1 MSERGSGLLD
11 AVAATAVAL
20 TIGAATADLSGSLYT
35 LARVS
40 RSAELLGTARNMLDY
55 VVGAPCAP
63 LPECPAGLS
72 CNVLYEPIPAAI
84 AGTVRASVTVTRT
97 GDPDSTAVRL
107 RTAVVA
113 ACG

>member
-20 TIGAATADLSGSLYT
+20 TIGAAAADLSGAVRT
-35 LARVS
+35 LASVS
-40 RSAELLGTARNMLDY
+40 RSADLLGAARNMLDY

-63 LPECPAGLS
+63 LPECPEGLS
-72 CNVLYEPIPAAI
+72 CNVLYEPLPTAI
-84 AGTVRASVTVTRT
+84 AGTLRASVTVTRT
-97 GDPDSTAVRL
+97 DEPGGTAVRL

>member
-20 TIGAATADLSGSLYT
+20 TIGAAAADLSGALRT
-35 LARVS
+35 LANVS
-40 RSAELLGTARNMLDY
+40 RSAELLGAARNTLDY
-55 VVGAPCAP
+55 VVGAACAP

-72 CNVLYEPIPAAI
+72 CNVIYEPIPAAI

-97 GDPDSTAVRL
+97 DDPGGTAVRL